1 MVNEKNK
8 HVCII
13 AAYNYDFGGFS
24 VQLGDV
30 LCMEKEPGVYFFR
43 TALQFVNLV
52 SLNLSM
58 FSCVNEATLSNGIV
72 NRMSL
77 QQ

>member
-30 LCMEKEPGVYFFR
+30 LCMEKEPDVCSFM

-52 SLNLSM
+52 SNLSM